1 MNKHQEGTN
10 RGRTVAGHRVGFVM
24 DWAWDRNSE
33 SGIRGNIWQVAKE
46 SANHRAGQEAGL
58 EPWEHIGKHWAWKQD
73 RTQQDIFK
81 VCKLDI
87 VVLGHWGMDW
97 TGWQD
102 RFIGGIGLA
111 YKTLS
116 RFEKVK
122 KTRIVFFFPPY
133 SLS

>member
-1 MNKHQEGTN
+1 MQGIGLALLWIGHGT
-10 RGRTVAGHRVGFVM
+10 GTAK
-24 DWAWDRNSE
+24 AA
-33 SGIRGNIWQVAKE
+33 SGAIFG
-46 SANHRAGQEAGL
+46 ANHRAGQEAGL

-116 RFEKVK
+116 RQE
-122 KTRIVFFFPPY
+122 
-133 SLS
+133 

>member
-24 DWAWDRNSE
+24 D
-33 SGIRGNIWQVAKE
+33 
-46 SANHRAGQEAGL
+46 
-58 EPWEHIGKHWAWKQD
+58 WAWKQD